1 MDARDLAAK
10 KRNARAG
17 ARDGATRAMGEA
29 TLELGEAAR
38 RAKNDDAFEA
48 LRRDAEARAREDPLS
63 DGDVIVVRRVRGA
76 RSAREAF
83 GEAVLD
89 ETTAPRLTAVRITRG
104 DEGGNGKEGAKYAF
118 VVRDGNFDAGCYGK
132 YVTVHKGETVMRFE
146 TKAVT
151 REAQWALAGGTR
163 RDGKITL
170 RSCARKDVI
179 LEGRVERKCS
189 ALVAFRAWSA
199 YERAS
204 EMEAQYQVDV
214 ELECET
220 LLETLA
226 DGFAKE
232 LRAIEADIIDAGRA
246 KLGPRV
252 IPDEMP
258 SPIVPVNPFARASPM
273 AASPEPHVV
282 ELDPLPSLEKRSN
295 DVNPSTPAGAIGS
308 WRGKHVFNDMD
319 DYPSPTDA
327 EIAAVRDEAWR
338 FTSTAKKSTAARG
351 NPFEDTPASSKSTR
365 VPQAT
370 PGMSDYWEFDN
381 TVDESIYED
390 ARTPSSFNARED
402 STSSFEFDAKETRT
416 TTTTTFVGKYNQ
428 FESDDME
435 SAAIRKSGIDPRNV
449 VSTPGTT
456 SAMLKYVGQ
465 MYVSEFRSE
474 MNILNVPY
482 VTLDEVVVDFVEHA
496 ARKRGDPTFNDP
508 RVQINEAL
516 SEQYIM
522 SMKTDDFLLL
532 LHDYGDEPGYAEVAT
547 LKRALAIAIT
557 TKGALSSSDSE
568 I

>member
-1 MDARDLAAK
+1 
-10 KRNARAG
+10 
-17 ARDGATRAMGEA
+17 MGA
-29 TLELGEAAR
+29 TLELGEARR
-38 RAKNDDAFEA
+38 RAKTDDAFDA
-48 LRRDAEARAREDPLS
+48 LARDAAARARADPLS
-63 DGDVIVVRRVRGA
+63 DGDAIVVRRARAPRGA
-76 RSAREAF
+76 RAPF
-83 GEAVLD
+83 GEATLD
-89 ETTAPRLTAVRITRG
+89 ETTAPRLTAVRISRG
-104 DEGGNGKEGAKYAF
+104 DEDAARGGEGATYAF
-118 VVRDGNFDAGCYGK
+118 VARDGNLDAGCYGK
-132 YVTVHKGETVMRFE
+132 YVTVHAGTRAMRFE

-151 REAQWALAGGTR
+151 REAQWTLAGGGAR

-170 RSCARKDVI
+170 RSRARRDVI

-199 YERAS
+199 YERAC
-204 EMEAQYQVDV
+204 EMEARYQADV

-246 KLGPRV
+246 KFGPRV
-252 IPDEMP
+252 VPDEMP
-258 SPIVPVNPFARASPM
+258 SPIAPVNPFARASPM

-308 WRGKHVFNDMD
+308 WRGKHVFNDTD

-327 EIAAVRDEAWR
+327 EIAAVREEAWR
-338 FTSTAKKSTAARG
+338 FSSTAKKSTAARE
-351 NPFEDTPASSKSTR
+351 NAFEDTPASTKSTR
-365 VPQAT
+365 VRQAT
-370 PGMSDYWEFDN
+370 PEMSDYWEFDH

-416 TTTTTFVGKYNQ
+416 TTTFAGKYNQ

-435 SAAIRKSGIDPRNV
+435 SAAIRKSGIDPRDV

-508 RVQINEAL
+508 RMQITEAL